1 MTNEEIRLA
10 LANLMPEA
18 KYSLAGDDYA
28 DIVWVSAEP
37 KPTKAAIE
45 AEIALLPAKLEQ
57 AAADRESSR
66 NALLAKLGITAE
78 EAMLLLGAN

>member
-28 DIVWVSAEP
+28 DIQWVSPEP

-45 AEIALLPAKLEQ
+45 AEIALLPAKLAE
-57 AAADRESSR
+57 AAAQRESRR
-66 NALLAKLGITAE
+66 NAILSKLGINAE
-78 EAMLLLGAN
+78 EAALLLG